1 MDDHYFLAED
11 AAGFIPEATP
21 QDDATRLDW
30 LRLVRSRRVGP
41 TTFRRLLLEFGTA
54 RAALAAMPEVA
65 RKAGVSGYEICPI
78 GIVESELRAAAGLGA
93 RLLCLGAPDYP
104 QALSEIADAPP
115 LLWALG
121 DPALASKPCIAL
133 VGARNASALGQRMAR
148 KLAADLGEL
157 GYVTVSGLARGIDS
171 AVHAASLAT
180 GTIAVQAGGVDNL
193 YPPENSALAADI
205 AQFGA
210 RLSEAPIGMEPQ
222 ARDFPRRN
230 RIISGLARAVIVVE
244 GAAKSGSLITARC
257 ALDQGREVMAVPG
270 HPFDA
275 RASGCNMLI
284 RDGAILVRGADDIH
298 AALTG
303 QQVSRPQLAVKPVPP
318 IRLDGAEG
326 MILSLVGPSPVHED
340 LLIRQ
345 SGAPAHQV
353 SEVLMD
359 LELRGLVARMAG
371 GMVALA
377 PG

>member
-1 MDDHYFLAED
+1 MPDDYFLAED
-11 AAGFIPEATP
+11 SAGFIPETAP
-21 QDDATRLDW
+21 HDDATRLDW
-30 LRLVRSRRVGP
+30 LRLIRSRRVGP
-41 TTFRRLLLEFGTA
+41 TTFRRLLFEFGSA
-54 RAALAAMPEVA
+54 EAALAAMPEVA
-65 RKAGVSGYEICPI
+65 RKAGVSSYEICPI
-78 GIVESELRAAAGLGA
+78 GIAESELRAATKLGA

-121 DPALASKPCIAL
+121 NPEIAAKPCIAL

-148 KLAADLGEL
+148 KLAGELGEL

-193 YPPENSALAADI
+193 YPPENSALAGEI
-205 AQFGA
+205 AAHGL
-210 RLSEAPIGMEPQ
+210 RLSETPIGMEPQ

-230 RIISGLARAVIVVE
+230 RIISGLAKAVIVVE

-284 RDGAILVRGADDIH
+284 RDGATLVRGADDIH

-303 QQVSRPQLAVKPVPP
+303 HSIPREKPAASFAKPALHGSAECAILALLGV
-318 IRLDGAEG
+318 
-326 MILSLVGPSPVHED
+326 SPVHED

-359 LELRGLVARMAG
+359 LELRGLVSRLPG
-371 GMVALA
+371 GMVAREA
-377 PG
+377 